1 MPETDTLTQDT
12 PPLTQEN
19 LGTFPSLRDYLNRTD
34 LCTISDY
41 PPRECGIATF
51 TKDLIDA
58 IHQFTPF
65 SQPSVAAVNE
75 PGGIHRYDRER
86 VKFQFYQDNVDSYVQ
101 TAHWI
106 NDSAFDGVSIQHE
119 HGIYGGPCGT
129 MLAELLS
136 RVEKPIVTTLHTV
149 LTKPSDEEKQSIQD
163 VFKYSDRVVA
173 MVPAARDLLR
183 DSYEVN
189 TRKLV
194 IIPHGVPNIR
204 RIPMDEAKEAF
215 GLRGRTVMATF
226 GLISRSKGIEYAIDA
241 VAQLAPKYPDLL
253 YLVLGQTHPV
263 VRRHQGEEYRNFL
276 QDRVRQLGIEKNV
289 VFDNR
294 YLSLDEII
302 SYLNATDI
310 FVTPYLNPDQ
320 IVSGVLSYALGCG
333 KAIVSTKYLYARSVL
348 EGRGVLAD
356 FESGDS
362 LAEGIGQLLADP
374 EYRSEIEEESF
385 RYGRRTT
392 WHNVA
397 IDYLNLYHQL
407 TGRAKEEPEFEPEA
421 ASAI

>member
-1 MPETDTLTQDT
+1 VDEV
-12 PPLTQEN
+12 QED
-19 LGTFPSLRDYLNRTD
+19 LSAFPSLRDLLNRTD
-34 LCTISDY
+34 LCTVSDY

-51 TKDLIDA
+51 TRDLIDA

-65 SQPSVAAVNE
+65 SEPTVVAVNE
-75 PGGIHRYDRER
+75 PGGFHRYNRER
-86 VKFQFYQDNVDSYVQ
+86 VKLQMYQEEVASYIE
-101 TAHWI
+101 AAEWI
-106 NDSAFDGVSIQHE
+106 NNSHLDGVSVQHE
-119 HGIYGGPCGT
+119 HGIYGGACGS
-129 MLAELLS
+129 MLAELLC

-149 LTKPSDEEKQSIQD
+149 LAKPSDDEKHSIQD

-183 DSYEVN
+183 DSYGVDVK
-189 TRKLV
+189 KLS

-204 RIPMDEAKEAF
+204 RIPLEEAKAEF
-215 GLRGRTVMATF
+215 GLTGRMVLATF

-241 VAQLAPKYPDLL
+241 VAKLAPKHPNIL

-276 QDRVRQLGIEKNV
+276 QDRVRELGIEKNV
-289 VFDNR
+289 VFENR
-294 YLSLDEII
+294 YLTLEEII
-302 SYLNATDI
+302 AYMNATDV

-362 LAEGIGQLLADP
+362 LAEGIDRLLSDP
-374 EYRSEIEEESF
+374 EYRSEVEEESF

-397 IDYLNLYHQL
+397 VEYLNLYHQL
-407 TGRAKEEPEFEPEA
+407 TGRAKEPAEFEPKSVET
-421 ASAI
+421 I

>member
-1 MPETDTLTQDT
+1 LVH
-12 PPLTQEN
+12 QEE
-19 LGTFPSLRDYLNRTD
+19 LAPQEDLSAFSSLRELLNRTD
-34 LCTISDY
+34 LCTVSDY

-51 TKDLIDA
+51 TKDLVDA

-65 SQPSVAAVNE
+65 STPTLIAVNE

-86 VKFQFYQDNVDSYVQ
+86 VRYQIYQDDPKSYVR
-101 TAHWI
+101 AAEWI
-106 NDSAFDGVSIQHE
+106 NASDLDGVSVQHE
-119 HGIYGGPCGT
+119 HGIYGGPGGI
-129 MLAELLS
+129 MLSELLC

-149 LTKPSDEEKQSIQD
+149 LAKPSDEEKRSIQE
-163 VFKYSDRVVA
+163 VFKYSNRVVA
-173 MVPAARDLLR
+173 MVSAARDLLR
-183 DSYEVN
+183 DSYEVDV
-189 TRKLV
+189 RKLA

-204 RIPMDEAKEAF
+204 RIPLGEAKEAF
-215 GLRGRTVMATF
+215 GLSGRTVLATF

-241 VAQLAPKYPDLL
+241 VAELVPKHPDIL

-276 QDRVRQLGIEKNV
+276 QNRVREHGIEENV
-289 VFDNR
+289 VFENR
-294 YLSLDEII
+294 YLTLDEII
-302 SYLNATDI
+302 SYMNATDV

-348 EGRGVLAD
+348 VEGRGVLAE
-356 FESGDS
+356 FESGES
-362 LAEGIGQLLADP
+362 LAEGIDRLLSDP
-374 EYRSEIEEESF
+374 EFRRSVEEESF

-397 IDYLNLYHQL
+397 IDYLNLYHHL
-407 TGRAKEEPEFEPEA
+407 TGRDREG
-421 ASAI
+421 